1 MTIFQQTF
9 NEKKKK
15 INTFK
20 GKKGHASGKRI
31 KTTTKKITA
40 NPLQT
45 ILHSLF

>member
-1 MTIFQQTF
+1 M
-9 NEKKKK
+9 KKNKN

-31 KTTTKKITA
+31 KTTKKITA